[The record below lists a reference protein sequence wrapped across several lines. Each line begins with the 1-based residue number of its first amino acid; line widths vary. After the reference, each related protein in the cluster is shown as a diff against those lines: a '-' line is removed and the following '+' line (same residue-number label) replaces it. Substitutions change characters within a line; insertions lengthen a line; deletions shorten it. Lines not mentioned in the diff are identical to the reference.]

1 MRILSSL
8 QTKLTVG
15 CVALVLGVAGL
26 AFTFTVRA
34 ARQALMEVTQTEL
47 VALASVVAEQ
57 LSGADGDTLAALVEG
72 REDSPGYLRLR
83 ERLRRIRGAHADIRY
98 VYTMRPTATG
108 AAFIVDADYGNDQDP
123 GAAIGEPYEGSGGR
137 LLEGFGRAVAD
148 DDFTTDRWGTLLS
161 GYAPV
166 RDSRG
171 AVVALV
177 GVDMASDR
185 VLANQQF
192 VGYTVF
198 AVIGA
203 GIALVGVLVLLFSQT
218 ISKDLK
224 QLIRAATA
232 VSMGSMDATI
242 EVHRTD
248 EIGDLAAAFSRMV
261 TSLKI
266 MMQSSHEL

>member
-1 MRILSSL
+1 MRVLSSL

-15 CVALVLGVAGL
+15 CLALVLGVAGL
-26 AFTFTVRA
+26 AFAITVRA
-34 ARQALMEVTQTEL
+34 ARQALMDATQTEL
-47 VALASVVAEQ
+47 VALAAVIAEQ
-57 LSGADGDTLAALVEG
+57 LSGPDGDTLALLVEG
-72 REDSPGYLRLR
+72 REGSPEYLRLR

-98 VYTMRPTATG
+98 VYIMRPTAVG

-123 GAAIGEPYEGSGGR
+123 GAAIGEPYEASGGR
-137 LLEGFGRAVAD
+137 LLEGFVHAVAD

-171 AVVALV
+171 SVVALV

-192 VGYTVF
+192 VGYTVLV
-198 AVIGA
+198 VIAA
-203 GIALVGVLVLLFSQT
+203 GVALVGVLVLLFSQT
-218 ISKDLK
+218 IIKDLR

-232 VSMGSMDATI
+232 MSMGSMDTTI
-242 EVHRTD
+242 DVHRSD

-261 TSLKI
+261 ASLKI